1 MSQWSLWMKNT
12 SNTLIKIISTSKP
25 GECGA
30 MFTVW
35 AFMWQLYGVWQYFAG
50 NVAHII
56 RGGACGALRRKKL
69 KAPLSNQAS

>member
-1 MSQWSLWMKNT
+1 
-12 SNTLIKIISTSKP
+12 
-25 GECGA
+25 
-30 MFTVW
+30 
-35 AFMWQLYGVWQYFAG
+35 MWQLYGVWQYFAG

>member
-1 MSQWSLWMKNT
+1 MVEVVREWEILG
-12 SNTLIKIISTSKP
+12 KIISTSKP

-30 MFTVW
+30 MFAVR